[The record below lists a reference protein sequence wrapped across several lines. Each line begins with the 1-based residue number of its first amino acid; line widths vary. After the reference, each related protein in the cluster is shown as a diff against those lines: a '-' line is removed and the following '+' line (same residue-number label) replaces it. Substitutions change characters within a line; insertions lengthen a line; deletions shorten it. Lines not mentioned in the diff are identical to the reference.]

1 MIDPLGQCDYFQW
14 SMIKSQPT
22 PITKEGTS
30 QSNHHWT
37 FFTRLLLHTVTGSIL
52 NSYTDLP
59 FFTGH
64 FYRLPV
70 VPHFSSEI
78 VEWAKRERVWK
89 SPHAGKGDTRRGER
103 KMRPFLVWGD
113 FHARLHF
120 ARSTI
125 LEEKWGTTRSLG
137 HLGPFIHLGIKW
149 PDEPIKARGFHYS
162 WIRYQTFAQ
171 KKFYWEIGQC
181 QKSYKYLL
189 FKRSFYLWKSNN
201 HQVFN
206 HTKICLHTHISSL
219 LPFPE
224 EIVKELNQMIFKI
237 WRKEPIK
244 WQDFPQLTNMKMV
257 V

>member
-1 MIDPLGQCDYFQW
+1 MIDRLGQCHYFQW

-64 FYRLPV
+64 FRLPV

-78 VEWAKRERVWK
+78 VEWAKRERAWK

-113 FHARLHF
+113 FHARLRF

-125 LEEKWGTTRSLG
+125 LEEKWGTTRSPG

-171 KKFYWEIGQC
+171 KNFIERLDGVKKVINICSSRGLSIYGKVTIIKSLIIPKFVYIRTFPRFC
-181 QKSYKYLL
+181 HSLRKSL
-189 FKRSFYLWKSNN
+189 KS
-201 HQVFN
+201 
-206 HTKICLHTHISSL
+206 
-219 LPFPE
+219 
-224 EIVKELNQMIFKI
+224 
-237 WRKEPIK
+237 
-244 WQDFPQLTNMKMV
+244 
-257 V
+257 